1 MKIAYATSF
10 GKDKY
15 IGPEDEKI
23 RTDRNL
29 HRFDGISVRD
39 DFSQRICKDEFGI
52 SAELLSDPVFYA
64 QLRNI
69 MNSLQRHR
77 ILKLRETT
85 YLHIYW
91 IQMKKLEQVF
101 RK

>member
-1 MKIAYATSF
+1 MDNPIFFDFVADDKVKIAYATSF

-29 HRFDGISVRD
+29 HRLMVY
-39 DFSQRICKDEFGI
+39 
-52 SAELLSDPVFYA
+52 LLETIFLREYARMNLAFRQNYCQIQFFYA

-77 ILKLRETT
+77 I
-85 YLHIYW
+85 
-91 IQMKKLEQVF
+91 
-101 RK
+101 